1 MNGTTFA
8 AGSSLTAMLAG
19 VLVWATHGFP
29 PMDAA
34 TAMDASGLL
43 IAIFGGGGIAS
54 FNVRAAAKAAETEI
68 AKAEAAAHQQ
78 PAAPA
83 AH

>member
-1 MNGTTFA
+1 MNNGTTFA

-19 VLVWATHGFP
+19 VLVWATHGFG

-34 TAMDASGLL
+34 TAMDSAGLI
-43 IAIFGGGGIAS
+43 IAFFGAGGITAV
-54 FNVRAAAKAAETEI
+54 NARTAARAVE
-68 AKAEAAAHQQ
+68 AEAARVAAAVDK